1 MDKYKI
7 FAECFPELDISEKIF
22 YELANVENAKCI
34 FHEKEGETIGYAL
47 IEKRAL
53 RLLCVLP
60 EHQRKGIGTMLLR
73 QAEDYLKSQGE
84 KEILTGGASS
94 KLFIGAPE
102 KSVGFFIKYGFE
114 IVGNCD
120 EMKRSVQDFHIDD
133 FSLPVPKNVSFGWY
147 NGSIDEL
154 RKAVADV
161 EEDWV
166 KYYNEDSRVFCGWC
180 DNEISSFCL
189 INYDVDC
196 ILSNES
202 DQIGT
207 IGCVGTV
214 HKHRRKGIGLKM
226 VAMASEELK
235 KNKCDICFIH
245 YTGVADWYTKLGYK
259 TFLREYFGRKEI

>member
-1 MDKYKI
+1 MNKYKI
-7 FAECFPELDISEKIF
+7 FTECFPELDISEEIF
-22 YELANVENAKCI
+22 FKLAKVEQTKCI
-34 FHEKEGETIGYAL
+34 DHEEKGQTIGYAL
-47 IEKRAL
+47 VEQSAL

-60 EHQRKGIGTMLLR
+60 KCQRKGIGTMLLR
-73 QAEDYLKSQGE
+73 KAEDYLKSQGE

-102 KSVGFFIKYGFE
+102 KSIGFFKKHGFE

-120 EMKRSVQDFHIDD
+120 EMERSVQDFDINN
-133 FSLPVPKNVSFGWY
+133 FSLPVPANASFGWY
-147 NGSIDEL
+147 DGSIEEL

-189 INYDVDC
+189 INYGVDC
-196 ILSNES
+196 ILSNGNN
-202 DQIGT
+202 QIGT

-226 VAMASEELK
+226 VALASEELK
-235 KNKCDICFIH
+235 KKKCDLCFIH
-245 YTGVADWYTKLGYK
+245 YTGVADWYAKLGYK
-259 TFLREYFGRKEI
+259 TFLKEYFGRKEI